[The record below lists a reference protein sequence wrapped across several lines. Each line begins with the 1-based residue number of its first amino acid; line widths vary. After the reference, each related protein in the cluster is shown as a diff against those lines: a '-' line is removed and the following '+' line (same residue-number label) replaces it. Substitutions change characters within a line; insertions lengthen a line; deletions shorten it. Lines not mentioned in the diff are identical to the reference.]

1 MTTPAFT
8 RLQRILDLEERQSYR
23 NRSVIGGMRSM
34 ASRWSEDARSE
45 GVEAA
50 RSAIHYVAPVGE
62 KDDYVD
68 RTMANIEP
76 YLFAETALT
85 A

>member
-34 ASRWSEDARSE
+34 ATRWAEDARSE
-45 GVEAA
+45 GVDPQRVSVLTGLMQRYESKAAA
-50 RSAIHYVAPVGE
+50 RPQKRGE
-62 KDDYVD
+62 RYG
-68 RTMANIEP
+68 
-76 YLFAETALT
+76 
-85 A
+85 